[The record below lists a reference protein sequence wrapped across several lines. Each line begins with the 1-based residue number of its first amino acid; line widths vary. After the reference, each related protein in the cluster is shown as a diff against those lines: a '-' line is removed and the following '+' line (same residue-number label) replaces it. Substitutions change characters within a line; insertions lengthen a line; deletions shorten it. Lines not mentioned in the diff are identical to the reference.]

1 MDFSVSHSQ
10 GPYETRG
17 IRTKTPQCKSDSK
30 SNSWLF
36 SREFLINSV
45 FFHEDQ
51 MYNRTPIEY
60 AWWLHP
66 AQELH
71 HFSKGRMRADLP
83 LWQRQMGWNEM
94 GFNLHPSTE
103 AKKQE
108 KEKRACNIHHVS
120 AGPGLTQ
127 RAKYTVN
134 HVHGDSPEC
143 GLSFT
148 SYISICISNVFT
160 ITAFSWAMRVITLV
174 DTGRC
179 IYKLNLPQMI
189 MSNPGENSSWMRER
203 IIIIKMHFVLFAIQ
217 WTKQTNKNSAGR
229 DKRLRLFCSYLDV
242 FPHA

>member
-1 MDFSVSHSQ
+1 
-10 GPYETRG
+10 
-17 IRTKTPQCKSDSK
+17 
-30 SNSWLF
+30 
-36 SREFLINSV
+36 
-45 FFHEDQ
+45 

-71 HFSKGRMRADLP
+71 HFSKGRMRADLL

-103 AKKQE
+103 AKKR
-108 KEKRACNIHHVS
+108 KRKKKKKKRACNIHHVS

-203 IIIIKMHFVLFAIQ
+203 IIIMLKIHFVLFAIQ
-217 WTKQTNKNSAGR
+217 WTKQTNKQKFSWQR
-229 DKRLRLFCSYLDV
+229 
-242 FPHA
+242 

>member
-1 MDFSVSHSQ
+1 MK
-10 GPYETRG
+10 
-17 IRTKTPQCKSDSK
+17 TKCTTEHQLNMHDGSILLKSCTTSLKDGCELICFSDSAR
-30 SNSWLF
+30 WGEM
-36 SREFLINSV
+36 RWDLIS
-45 FFHEDQ
+45 
-51 MYNRTPIEY
+51 I
-60 AWWLHP
+60 
-66 AQELH
+66 
-71 HFSKGRMRADLP
+71 LP
-83 LWQRQMGWNEM
+83 QKQ
-94 GFNLHPSTE
+94 
-103 AKKQE
+103 KKR
-108 KEKRACNIHHVS
+108 KRKKKKKKRACNIHHVS

-203 IIIIKMHFVLFAIQ
+203 IIIMLKIHFVLFAIQ
-217 WTKQTNKNSAGR
+217 WTKQTNKQKFSWQR
-229 DKRLRLFCSYLDV
+229 
-242 FPHA
+242 